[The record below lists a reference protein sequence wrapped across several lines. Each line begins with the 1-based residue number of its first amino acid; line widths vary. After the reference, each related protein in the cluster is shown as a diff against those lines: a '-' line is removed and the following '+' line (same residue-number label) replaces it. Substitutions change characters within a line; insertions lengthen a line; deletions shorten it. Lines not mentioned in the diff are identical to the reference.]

1 MRTWIACVGGIRPV
15 GFDSKEK
22 AYDYAVD
29 MLFAHCYGDVWEE
42 RHAKIELDESYAED
56 SSHFGFYID
65 AVDYKLTV
73 YEVEV
78 K

>member
-1 MRTWIACVGGIRPV
+1 MNAWIVCVSGFRPV
-15 GFDSKEK
+15 GFDSREK

-29 MLFAHCYGDVWEE
+29 MLFKNCFGDVWEE
-42 RHAKIELDESYAED
+42 RHAKRQLDESYAKNNGQ
-56 SSHFGFYID
+56 FGYHID
-65 AVDYKLTV
+65 AINSNVIV

>member
-1 MRTWIACVGGIRPV
+1 MRTWIVCVGGFRPV

-29 MLFAHCYGDVWEE
+29 MLFAKCGGDFWEE
-42 RHAKIELDESYAED
+42 HHAKMKLDESYAENNGQ
-56 SSHFGFYID
+56 FGFYID
-65 AVDYKLTV
+65 SICFSVTV
-73 YEVEV
+73 YEVEI

>member
-1 MRTWIACVGGIRPV
+1 MRTWIVCVGGFRPV

-29 MLFAHCYGDVWEE
+29 MLFANCFGDVWEE
-42 RHAKIELDESYAED
+42 RHAKTELDESYAKN
-56 SSHFGFYID
+56 SGQFGFYIG
-65 AVDYKLTV
+65 VTDYKLTV